1 MPRKQFE
8 VPPAAARSFFQDM
21 RAFFAE
27 KNSIKADEIAA
38 CQIHVLRQ
46 PGKAWTADQATR
58 RESDIKKKG
67 PDCLAKK
74 GRPRSSRCGSGET
87 IDWRKCDERLESSNA
102 QHCNDRSSSP
112 PFVRRHDCAM
122 TMLLS

>member
-38 CQIHVLRQ
+38 RQIHVLCLSGPER
-46 PGKAWTADQATR
+46 PIKLHDVRATL
-58 RESDIKKKG
+58 KKG
-67 PDCLAKK
+67 PDCSAKK
-74 GRPRSSRCGSGET
+74 GRRRSSRCGSGET